1 MLIILILVLVVF
13 ISLGDSLRVVKKSRT
28 YQSLSSSLSSQEELL
43 SSSLLLTPLKP
54 STQANALRWVSLAN
68 KIRTDI
74 QASSITDVSK
84 NMGFDTSKILFLL
97 NKSHKLEQILIQCNM
112 CLVNSIANK
121 YQDRGLDYDDLL
133 FEGVKGLRKAVSKF
147 DSKHGTKFST
157 YAYYW
162 VSFYIKAALAN
173 QSSAISLPHHTYR
186 LAIKVRSTVDRLS
199 SLGITPTDEAI
210 AKELNI
216 NMETFEICKRA
227 VSLLEKDET
236 NVQNLEK
243 QQVFDEST
251 WEVIKNSEIDSN
263 DNTASLLSS
272 APLPNAVTNLRSN
285 EVHDA
290 LHDALSRLPIGES
303 KAIYE
308 RLGLLDI
315 IPNFDFTSDKKKLPS
330 YQSKMTKDD
339 SKTLY
344 LKGIRRLRR
353 LLNDKRFPEIKNLE
367 NILLNS
373 VEGFIEKKGGVRKVI
388 PNML

>member
-1 MLIILILVLVVF
+1 MMFIIVLLLLLVL
-13 ISLGDSLRVVKKSRT
+13 LGDSLRVGTVVKKSRA
-28 YQSLSSSLSSQEELL
+28 YQSSTSSLSSQE
-43 SSSLLLTPLKP
+43 LLLTPLKP
-54 STQANALRWVSLAN
+54 STQASALRWISIAHN
-68 KIRTDI
+68 IRDDI
-74 QASSITDVSK
+74 QASSLTDVSK
-84 NMGFDTSKILFLL
+84 KMGFEVSKILFLL
-97 NKSHKLEQILIQCNM
+97 NKSTKLEQILIQCNM
-112 CLVNSIANK
+112 CLVNSISK
-121 YQDRGLDYDDLL
+121 QYQDRGLDYDDLL

-186 LAIKVRSTVDRLS
+186 LAIKVRWTRERLS
-199 SLGITPTDEAI
+199 SLGMTPTDEAI

-236 NVQNLEK
+236 SKDVEK
-243 QQVFDEST
+243 QQPITVFDEST
-251 WEVIKNSEIDSN
+251 WEVIKNDSEIDSN
-263 DNTASLLSS
+263 DNTYGLISS
-272 APLPNAVTNLRSN
+272 APLPNAITNLRSN

-290 LHDALSRLPIGES
+290 LHDALKRLPIGES

-315 IPNFDFTSDKKKLPS
+315 IPNFDFIDDKKTLPS
-330 YQSKMTKDD
+330 HQSKMTKEDN
-339 SKTLY
+339 KTLY

-373 VEGFIEKKGGVRKVI
+373 VEGFIEKKGVRKVI